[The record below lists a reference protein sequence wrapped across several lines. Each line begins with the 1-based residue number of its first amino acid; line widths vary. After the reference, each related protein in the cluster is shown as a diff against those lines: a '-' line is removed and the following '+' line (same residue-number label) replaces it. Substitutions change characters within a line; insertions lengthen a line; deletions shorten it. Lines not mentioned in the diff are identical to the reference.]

1 MIAITYLVL
10 LFFMLFIEII
20 RKKQRSFDFLSWFH
34 IIFALAY
41 PFPAFLLEANFG
53 GHVAEMNYD
62 RAQYVTNIQTMFGIF
77 IGYLCVLIGFHAKS
91 AEKLGKRIIIKPPT
105 DRKLIIFSVVLLLF
119 SCLSI
124 QIYGSQ
130 YGGVIVALTQT
141 NLIRAGE
148 VERGPLVFF
157 KNFILASGFA
167 SYFLASLLF
176 ISKIKKGRLILLAL
190 FAFSV
195 VTSFIAA
202 TLTSGRMP
210 MINYFLGFYLA
221 SIVYTEK
228 LSLSFTLPFASVMS
242 LFMFYGKPFFFSLT
256 AIPKGFDAV
265 IDTFTTAISSESS
278 SDFSLYT
285 LMSNFV
291 YPVHSLDAAF
301 NTIYQERLFV
311 DWYYGFASFIP
322 RKLIN
327 IDLPERISAYNTEY
341 IVGQVSYSI
350 PTGFLAFG
358 VYSMS
363 WLGLI
368 IVCLVFGWVGG
379 FLQTAMLK
387 HINDIYWMPFLFVL
401 TLQVWADYQPS
412 GDPEVFLKA
421 YFWYFISTTVLL
433 FGISKISVGED
444 PNKIQFSNNRSK
456 KNEH

>member
-1 MIAITYLVL
+1 MIAISYVGL
-10 LFFMLFIEII
+10 LFFMLFIELI

-41 PFPAFLLEANFG
+41 VFPAFLLDANFG
-53 GHVAEMNYD
+53 GQVAEMNYGK
-62 RAQYVTNIQTMFGIF
+62 AKYVSNIQTMFGIF
-77 IGYLCVLIGFHAKS
+77 IGYFCVLIGFHAKS
-91 AEKLGKRIIIKPPT
+91 AGKLGKRIAIKPPT
-105 DRKLIIFSVVLLLF
+105 DQKLIIFSLIVLLF
-119 SCLSI
+119 ACLSI

-130 YGGVIVALTQT
+130 YGGVMVALTQA
-141 NLIRAGE
+141 NLIRAGA

-157 KNFILASGFA
+157 KNFILASCFA

-176 ISKIKKGRLILLAL
+176 IRKIKKGRFILLAL
-190 FAFSV
+190 FSFSV
-195 VTSFIAA
+195 IVSFIAA

-210 MINYFLGFYLA
+210 MINYFLGFYLV
-221 SIVYTEK
+221 SIVYTKK
-228 LSLSFTLPFASVMS
+228 LSLSLTIPFCSVIS
-242 LFMFYGKPFFFSLT
+242 LFMFYGKPFFFSLS

-265 IDTFTTAISSESS
+265 IDTFTTAINSESS
-278 SDFSLYT
+278 SDFSLYS
-285 LMSNFV
+285 LMSNFS

-322 RKLIN
+322 RKIID

-368 IVCLVFGWVGG
+368 IVCFVFGWVGC

-412 GDPEVFLKA
+412 GDPEVLLKA
-421 YFWYFISTTVLL
+421 YFWYFTSTVILL
-433 FGISKISVGED
+433 FGLCKISVDLE
-444 PNKIQFSNNRSK
+444 PNKINLLVK
-456 KNEH
+456 